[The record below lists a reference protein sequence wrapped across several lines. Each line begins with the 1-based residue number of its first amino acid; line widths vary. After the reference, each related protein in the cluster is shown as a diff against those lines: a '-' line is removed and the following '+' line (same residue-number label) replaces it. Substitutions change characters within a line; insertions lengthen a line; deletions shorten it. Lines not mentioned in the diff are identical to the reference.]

1 MLDPKD
7 GYVVT
12 ANQAVAKQNYPYY
25 LGDSFDYGYRS
36 QRIRDPARPDS
47 TT

>member
-12 ANQAVAKQNYPYY
+12 ANQAVARKNYPYY
-25 LGDSFDYGYRS
+25 LGSSFDYGYRS
-36 QRIRDPARPDS
+36 QRIRDPADRLA